1 MKTQTKREL
10 PGIET
15 IEQQLNW
22 RYATKSYD
30 PSKKISAE
38 DWAALKS
45 SLRLAPSSYGLQPYK
60 FFVVESDDLREQLK
74 AYAWGQSQITDAS
87 HLVVLAY
94 KKTLNDSDVEE
105 FIKRIGQGW
114 GQSREELAAYEN
126 TVKGSVQKAT
136 DGGYIETWNSRQTYI
151 ALGFLLETAA
161 LLGIDATPME
171 GFDAENF
178 NDILGLDDYSAVA
191 VCALG
196 YRDADNDWLVRKEKI
211 RKPESELFEVK

>member
-10 PGIET
+10 PTVET

-60 FFVVESDDLREQLK
+60 FFVVESQDLRDQLK

-94 KKTLNDSDVEE
+94 KKEISDSDVEE
-105 FIKRIGQGW
+105 FIKRIGNGW
-114 GQSREELAAYEN
+114 GQSREELAGYEN
-126 TVKGSVQKAT
+126 TVKGAVQKAT
-136 DGGYIETWNSRQTYI
+136 DGGYIDTWNSRQTYI

-196 YRDADNDWLVRKEKI
+196 YRDADKDWLMRKEKV
-211 RKPESELFEVK
+211 RKSEAELFEIK